1 MTQSII
7 PVASVAPVD
16 TAARG
21 PAPAAKTDFMH
32 SLNRALEQVSA
43 AQASSGAENR
53 ALVQGAPGASLE
65 KAVLASAHARI
76 DWNATVA
83 VRNEVVNAYRTIMNM
98 PV

>member
-1 MTQSII
+1 VTQPII

-16 TAARG
+16 TASSG
-21 PAPAAKTDFMH
+21 PAPATKADFLH

-43 AQASSGAENR
+43 VQASSDAQNH
-53 ALVQGAPGASLE
+53 ALIQGAPGASLE